1 MVIKNFLEPK
11 TIAIIGAS
19 DEKGKVGYSLMK
31 NLESFNG
38 DVIPINLKHSF
49 IFGKKA
55 YKSVLDYS
63 KNIDLA
69 VIAIPSNFVL
79 SILEDCGKKRIKEVI
94 IISAGFS
101 EIGKKEEEENML
113 SIAKH
118 YQIRILGPNCFGVCN
133 PYLNLDTTF
142 ALETPK
148 RGDIAFISQ
157 SGALWSYISD
167 FSESKFGFS
176 GFVCLGN
183 MSDLGFDDF
192 IEYFSKDE
200 KTKSIIL
207 YIEKLKNGKRFIE
220 ICKKCKKPIYAI
232 KVGRS
237 KKGSEAAISHT
248 GSLATDFEVYKG
260 AFKQSNVMLCNSLI
274 ECFEK
279 ATGRNLDRKRKL
291 DIGKKTVI
299 ITNAGGAGALVTDY
313 CESKGIQVIDWEEK
327 NPLDLLGTATSKDY
341 KEALEKLR
349 NKDFYDSI
357 IVILTPQKMTDIENV
372 AEIITDFK
380 KETKKNVIALFLGE
394 KSMKKSNELFEK
406 NKVQYL
412 NTILS

>member
-1 MVIKNFLEPK
+1 MVIKNFLEPE
-11 TIAIIGAS
+11 TIAVIGAS

-31 NLESFNG
+31 NLESFKG
-38 DVIPINLKHSF
+38 DVIPINIKHGF
-49 IFGKKA
+49 IFGKRA

-63 KNIDLA
+63 KKIDLA
-69 VIAIPSNFVL
+69 VIAIPSSLVL
-79 SILEDCGKKRIKEVI
+79 SVLKDCGQKRIDSVI
-94 IISAGFS
+94 IISSGFS
-101 EIGKKEEEENML
+101 EIGKKEEEEKMS

-118 YQIRILGPNCFGVCN
+118 YKMRVLGPNCFGVCN

-207 YIEKLKNGKRFIE
+207 YIEKIKNGKRFIE
-220 ICKKCKKPIYAI
+220 VCKKCKKPIYAV
-232 KVGRS
+232 KVGAS
-237 KKGSEAAISHT
+237 KKGRDAAVSHT

-260 AFKQSNVMLCNSLI
+260 AFKQSKVRLCISLI

-279 ATGRNLDRKRKL
+279 ATGKRLDGKRKL
-291 DIGKKTVI
+291 SLGKKTVI

-313 CESKGIQVIDWEEK
+313 CESNGIQVVDWEEK

-341 KEALEKLR
+341 KEALEKLK
-349 NKDFYDSI
+349 NKNFYDSI

-372 AEIITDFK
+372 AEVIAEFK

-394 KSMKKSNELFEK
+394 KSMKKSNELFEE
-406 NKVQYL
+406 NKVQYS